1 MTQAELDRFRDY
13 LRFGSDEEGPKGD
26 SSVAAYLYT
35 VGRFLSFLN
44 GRQPDREAVLA
55 WAKQLLDDGNS
66 PSSVNR
72 HIAALRSWFRSRGQE
87 LKIRGMKAIR
97 KLPRRLEPAEWQK
110 LLATVCEPLYNKDR
124 PEVARV
130 KALKERAIL
139 LVYLGGGLRLSE
151 GIGLAISDVKD
162 EGYLRVLGKGAREE
176 MVPVEDL
183 VLQAVKDYLAT
194 RHDDNPY
201 LFPGKAR
208 GTHISKGEMA
218 SVIRAMARRAGLVGV
233 HPHTLRHTAGA
244 VLREMGADI
253 RDIQDFLRH
262 RDIGSTQI
270 YTQIS
275 KEALRSRLPR
285 RLLSGLQGS
294 LALPGGKEENDAHN
308 PEGV

>member
-1 MTQAELDRFRDY
+1 MDKAAELDRFRDY

-26 SSVAAYLYT
+26 SSIAAYTYS
-35 VGRFLSFLN
+35 VQRFLDFLN

-55 WAKQLLDDGNS
+55 WAKQLLDDGNGA
-66 PSSVNR
+66 SSVNR
-72 HIAALRSWFRSRGQE
+72 HIAALRSWFRSRGTE

-97 KLPRRLEPAEWQK
+97 KLPRRLEPQEWQR

-151 GIGLAISDVKD
+151 GICLEISDVKD
-162 EGYLRVLGKGAREE
+162 EGYLRVLGKGGREE

-183 VLQAVKDYLAT
+183 VLQAVKDYLGT
-194 RHDDNPY
+194 RRDDNPY

-208 GTHISKGEMA
+208 GTHVSKGEMG

-262 RDIGSTQI
+262 KDISSTQI

-294 LALPGGKEENDAHN
+294 LALPEGKEEVLD
-308 PEGV
+308 G

>member
-1 MTQAELDRFRDY
+1 MDKAAELDRFRDY

-35 VGRFLSFLN
+35 LQRFLSFLN
-44 GRQPDREAVLA
+44 GRQPDRESVLA

-66 PSSVNR
+66 ASSVNR

-97 KLPRRLEPAEWQK
+97 KLPRRLEPQEWQK

-139 LVYLGGGLRLSE
+139 FLYVGGALRLSE
-151 GIGLAISDVKD
+151 GARLKKTDVRD

-176 MVPVEDL
+176 TIPVDDA
-183 VLQAVKDYLAT
+183 VLRGVREYLAT

-201 LFPGKAR
+201 LFPGKSP
-208 GTHISKGEMA
+208 GSHISPNVIGDMIRDMA
-218 SVIRAMARRAGLVGV
+218 KRAGLAGV

-244 VLREMGADI
+244 ILREMGVDA
-253 RDIQDFLRH
+253 RDMQDFMRH
-262 RDIGSTQI
+262 RDPSSTAL
-270 YTQIS
+270 YTQMA
-275 KEALRSRLPR
+275 KPLLRTRTR
-285 RLLSGLQGS
+285 GIVTNGLQG
-294 LALPGGKEENDAHN
+294 ALPLPERKEDNADQ